1 MDAKNRHQETHGLQ
15 LLDVG
20 KRPAVTPVGV
30 SSFLE
35 FWSENYNHIDQ
46 HGHVY
51 DHDYK
56 DRDPHKPAAETQ
68 VHPALR
74 VMKILSVPSVGHDS

>member
-1 MDAKNRHQETHGLQ
+1 MDAKNRPKETYGLK
-15 LLDVG
+15 LIDVG
-20 KRPAVTPVGV
+20 KWLAVTSVGV

-56 DRDPHKPAAETQ
+56 DRDPHKPTAETQ

-74 VMKILSVPSVGHDS
+74 VMKIMSVPSVGNNS